1 MKLAKTDRDELCEEI
16 YSLIVNVIAVVEAP
30 DEYGMPVKMKARAIK
45 ELTDDTFHSILRK
58 VTKQRDRVCAIS
70 RN

>member
-1 MKLAKTDRDELCEEI
+1 MKLAKTDRDELYDEI
-16 YSLIVNVIAVVEAP
+16 YGMVATIINISESPNF
-30 DEYGMPVKMKARAIK
+30 EYVPIKIKAEAIK
-45 ELTDDTFHSILRK
+45 MLTDDTFHSILRK